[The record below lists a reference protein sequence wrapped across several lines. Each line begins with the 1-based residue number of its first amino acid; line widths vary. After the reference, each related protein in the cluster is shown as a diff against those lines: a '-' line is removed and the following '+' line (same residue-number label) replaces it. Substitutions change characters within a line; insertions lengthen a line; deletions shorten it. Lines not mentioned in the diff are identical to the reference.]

1 MQIKQREGARLPTRR
16 ILLAVLDSPGSDMRD
31 AEVNEKQKR
40 RRLCRRLFW
49 KCVRYA
55 LPRMRLSVVPHTLH
69 LPLAILRPDSET
81 TT

>member
-1 MQIKQREGARLPTRR
+1 MQIEQSEGERLPTRG
-16 ILLAVLDSPGSDMRD
+16 ILAAVRNSPESGMRD
-31 AEVNEKQKR
+31 AEVTEKQKR
-40 RRLCRRLFW
+40 RRQSRRLFW